1 MMGYKTKVETI
12 AGRQVITVFYDR
24 KKDDYL
30 EAKDWAHLKY
40 GLAVTIIFEPRA

>member
-24 KKDDYL
+24 EKGDYL
-30 EAKDWAHLKY
+30 EAKEWAHLKY
-40 GLAVTIIFEPRA
+40 GWAVTIIFEPRA